1 MARRLLWTASLGL
14 VVLGL
19 ALRFVVVPGM
29 KIVPGDLSV
38 VRTYEG
44 TLLTMLDP
52 ATFELYQDLP
62 VCITRTLRVEEVQGD
77 GALLYELA
85 ELHRQ
90 DDGKLIQSRETR
102 YALDRRS
109 LLPLEG
115 LGEDWPREGYTVNLA
130 FDTQKQDYEAWNE
143 DAQRTA
149 RLSFV
154 REEKV
159 AGLRTFVFNMRTGP
173 DAIRDPFMLNFLP
186 AEVDK
191 ATLWGLVDQMP
202 LTEQQRELA
211 TELLPDLP
219 DPVPLNYAYISEL
232 TLWVEP
238 TTGMAVDLVKHEKRV
253 VLLGLLPVATVF
265 EMDWRHTPATVRDV
279 VDEISPLVDQARLFG
294 HTLPL
299 LAWATGAALV
309 VFGWVVSKLNAPA
322 GDQAHAADHGD
333 VEK

>member
-1 MARRLLWTASLGL
+1 MARRLLWIASLGL
-14 VVLGL
+14 VALGL
-19 ALRFVVVPGM
+19 VLRFVVVPGM
-29 KIVPGDLSV
+29 KIVPADLSV

-62 VCITRTLRVEEVQGD
+62 VRITRTLRVEKVQGN

-85 ELHRQ
+85 ELRRQ
-90 DDGKLIQSRETR
+90 DDSRLIQSRETR

-115 LGEDWPREGYTVNLA
+115 LGEDWRREGYTVNLA
-130 FDTQKQDYEAWNE
+130 FDTKKQDYEAWNE
-143 DAQRTA
+143 DAQQTA
-149 RLSFV
+149 KLNFV

-173 DAIRDPFMLNFLP
+173 DPIRDPFMLDFLP
-186 AEVDK
+186 GEVDK
-191 ATLWGLVDQMP
+191 ATLWELVDQIP
-202 LTEQQRELA
+202 LTEQQHELA
-211 TELLPDLP
+211 TELLPDLL

-253 VLLGLLPVATVF
+253 VLLGLWPVATVF
-265 EMDWRHTPATVRDV
+265 EMDWRHTPKTVSDV
-279 VDEISPLVDQARLFG
+279 ANEISPLVDQARLFG
-294 HTLPL
+294 DILPL
-299 LAWATGAALV
+299 LAWASGAALALS
-309 VFGWVVSKLNAPA
+309 GWILSKLDAPT
-322 GDQAHAADHGD
+322 GDQAHKAKHGD